1 MKKGEIVVVLE
12 IKVINKQI
20 FVASS
25 EKLNF
30 LCYFLNIVLS
40 SGHNIFKLLAGIKFS
55 QNLILK
61 CKRKMKSNF
70 VAFLEKLNFNEET

>member
-12 IKVINKQI
+12 MKVINKQI

-40 SGHNIFKLLAGIKFS
+40 GRHNILKLMARTKFS
-55 QNLILK
+55 QNLTNVNG
-61 CKRKMKSNF
+61 R
-70 VAFLEKLNFNEET
+70 